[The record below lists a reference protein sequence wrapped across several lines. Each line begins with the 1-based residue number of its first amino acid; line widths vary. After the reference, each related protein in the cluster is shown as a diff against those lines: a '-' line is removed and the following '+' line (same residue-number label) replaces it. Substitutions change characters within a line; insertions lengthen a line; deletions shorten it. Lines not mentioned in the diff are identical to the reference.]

1 MKLLQ
6 TFFHSLNFSADAFK
20 FGLSTDSS
28 RNEFDWIKIGK
39 SFLLSFLVV
48 ASTYLVLA
56 LVDWIFLLDARWW
69 VFSIKLMNFDRFV
82 IFLKYLPAFG
92 LYFVINSFILH
103 GQFSLPEMGS
113 NTRTT
118 AHWTL
123 AYTFFNLFGIALL
136 IGWQEGYL
144 ALTEVLYIPMEAL
157 LTVIAFRFIPLM
169 VITPYFSTAFFR
181 ITGNIYTGAFTNTIF
196 VTWYIVVNQAIQ
208 WPNLAP

>member
-1 MKLLQ
+1 MTMK
-6 TFFHSLNFSADAFK
+6 NFSADAFK

-103 GQFSLPEMGS
+103 GQFRLPEMGS
-113 NTRTT
+113 STRTT
-118 AHWTL
+118 VHWTL

-157 LTVIAFRFIPLM
+157 LTVIAFQFIPLM
-169 VITPYFSTAFFR
+169 VITSYFSTTFFR
-181 ITGNIYTGAFTNTIF
+181 ITGNIYTGAFTNTLF
-196 VTWYIVVNQAIQ
+196 VTWYIVANQAIQ
-208 WPNLAP
+208 WPKLTP

>member
-1 MKLLQ
+1 MK
-6 TFFHSLNFSADAFK
+6 SFSEDAFK

-28 RNEFDWIKIGK
+28 RNEFDWNKIGK

-69 VFSIKLMNFDRFV
+69 VFSIKLMNFDRFM

-92 LYFVINSFILH
+92 LYFLINSFILH
-103 GQFSLPEMGS
+103 GQFRLPEMGS
-113 NTRTT
+113 NTNTT
-118 AHWTL
+118 IRWTL
-123 AYTFFNLFGIALL
+123 AYTFFNIFGIALL

-157 LTVIAFRFIPLM
+157 LTVIGFQFIPLLA
-169 VITPYFSTAFFR
+169 ITAYFSTVFFR
-181 ITGNIYTGAFTNTIF
+181 MTGNIYTGTFTNALF
-196 VTWYIVVNQAIQ
+196 VTWYIVANQAIQ
-208 WPNLAP
+208 WPKLTP